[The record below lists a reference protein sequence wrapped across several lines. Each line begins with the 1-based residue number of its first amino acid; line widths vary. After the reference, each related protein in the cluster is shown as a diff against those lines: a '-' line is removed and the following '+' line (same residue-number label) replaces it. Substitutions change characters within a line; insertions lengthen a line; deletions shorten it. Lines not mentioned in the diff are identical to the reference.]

1 VWFMISA
8 ALLLVLVAGMTQL
21 HIRKRSW
28 MRGMMCDAPVYI
40 AEDVGP
46 AIVGLFRPRIVVPRW
61 LTSCPPEDQELVI
74 LHETSHLKARDAQ
87 LLAFALFLIATMP
100 WNFPLWWQLKRL
112 RRAIEVDCDARVLQR
127 GQDISRYGNVLISIG
142 ARQSRNIGVAAAMSE
157 SGSFLEHRIHHMLRT
172 PRSMIS
178 LSVMTATCFAFCFA
192 LLAAEIRPP
201 DAIFADTKAGD
212 VVVGKDTLDQY
223 VGYYQIFNNL
233 VLTITRRGDQL
244 LAQVSDGPRFPIFP
258 SAQDK
263 FFVRGVDIQF
273 GFITDG
279 QGNVSAVNLIDQ
291 GFSRRLARIDSD
303 TAKQHAAMLATKI
316 RSHVPDPRSKAALLQ
331 LLSAIKI
338 DKPDYRGVPPGAAA
352 LAQKEI
358 FGNKE
363 LVHGLVGFTDASSL
377 KFSNVTS
384 GGGDTYQLK
393 LGNTTWCFDI
403 YLDNN
408 GNVVAF
414 NPWVLRH
421 R

>member
-1 VWFMISA
+1 MLVWIVYVILVSIALSLAAFMLERTALLRRMPTRWVWTVSILACLLLPIIISSVSLPLPSILQHNLTAPPSQSLPLRQMTSTELSPAIWLNDMIGTAGTSADTGNLLQHVWFMISA

-201 DAIFADTKAGD
+201 DAIFADTKAI
-212 VVVGKDTLDQY
+212 
-223 VGYYQIFNNL
+223 IFRSL
-233 VLTITRRGDQL
+233 SFQSMV
-244 LAQVSDGPRFPIFP
+244 
-258 SAQDK
+258 
-263 FFVRGVDIQF
+263 
-273 GFITDG
+273 
-279 QGNVSAVNLIDQ
+279 
-291 GFSRRLARIDSD
+291 
-303 TAKQHAAMLATKI
+303 I
-316 RSHVPDPRSKAALLQ
+316 RS
-331 LLSAIKI
+331 
-338 DKPDYRGVPPGAAA
+338 
-352 LAQKEI
+352 
-358 FGNKE
+358 
-363 LVHGLVGFTDASSL
+363 
-377 KFSNVTS
+377 S
-384 GGGDTYQLK
+384 GS
-393 LGNTTWCFDI
+393 
-403 YLDNN
+403 
-408 GNVVAF
+408 
-414 NPWVLRH
+414 P
-421 R
+421 